1 MLQNCYRTLGLV
13 GKLIVAEQN
22 TIAHSLRN
30 SIAFTTPMT
39 PNFLV
44 PIRLKHHQQLDYSRY
59 PKLIEEELEETFTR
73 GSGPGGQAVN
83 KTSNCVLL
91 RHIPTNIVVKC
102 HIHRSAHKNRQE
114 ARKILL
120 DKLDSHF
127 NGEFSIQAQLK
138 AIEGKKSAER
148 KRRQNK
154 LQEMKQKWKE
164 REQQE
169 TANDNKN
176 N

>member
-1 MLQNCYRTLGLV
+1 MFQNCYRAVGLLGRLV
-13 GKLIVAEQN
+13 AADYNSVRKPVAFMSPKPHLFVTSQ
-22 TIAHSLRN
+22 RY
-30 SIAFTTPMT
+30 
-39 PNFLV
+39 
-44 PIRLKHHQQLDYSRY
+44 KHQQLDYSRY

-73 GSGPGGQAVN
+73 GSGPGGQATN

-91 RHIPTNIVVKC
+91 RHIPTNIIVKC

-120 DKLDSHF
+120 DKLDAHF

-148 KRRQNK
+148 KRRQHK

-169 TANDNKN
+169 TVDNKTTDN